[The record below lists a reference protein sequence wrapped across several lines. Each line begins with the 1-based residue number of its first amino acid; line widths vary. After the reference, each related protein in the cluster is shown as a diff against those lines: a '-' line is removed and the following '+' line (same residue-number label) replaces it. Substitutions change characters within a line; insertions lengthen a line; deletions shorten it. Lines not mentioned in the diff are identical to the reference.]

1 MILHPQLQ
9 KDCFILGRFEL
20 SLLLL
25 LNDSQYPWFI
35 LVPQRED
42 MSEVH
47 HLSPADQ
54 QTLMQESSML
64 ASAVETAFAA
74 DKMNTAALGNVV
86 PQLHIHH
93 IARYTTDIAWPK
105 PVWGAFPAKPYT
117 DEELMI
123 VKQHI
128 QSHLP
133 TLQSLEIT

>member
-93 IARYTTDIAWPK
+93 IARYTSDIAWPK